1 MKFSF
6 ISLLIVCVALCL
18 FYLVRMEA
26 RAYVLLAVS
35 FFYVLYLDRQAFVW
49 LIAVTLFTYLA
60 GLLMQQLLKKGRKKA
75 SRLVMA
81 AAVAADAGLLL
92 LMKYCPLLSKMQTG
106 QEDILRLFI
115 LPLGFSYYIFQAV
128 SYLADLQSGKLK
140 AQKNLFEFALYMC
153 FFPKFISGPIER
165 AGDFEKQIR
174 GLSGVCLLDKGR
186 IGEAA
191 CYLLCGAFMKAV
203 VADRIGYYTPSL
215 MENPA
220 AHGSAWLLMGVLLY
234 TMQIYCDFA
243 GYSMMAVGLAKLF
256 GIELTLNFNAPY
268 LSKSP
273 SEFWRRWHISLS
285 KWLRDYI
292 YIPLGGNRKGRLR
305 QMFNTIVVF
314 VLCGMWHGSGLK
326 FVLWGLLHGVF
337 SALFLLTGIEKK
349 EGGLFKSWLS
359 RIITFLVVSFG
370 WILFAVPD
378 MGTAVFYLKRIF
390 IAGAAA
396 GSFAEEMALMGMS
409 PTELT
414 VLLAGIII
422 VIIFDVY
429 SYRKGKTLP
438 ELIMGWKYGWRYL
451 FCYVVIVLLF
461 IFTKSFSDLNA
472 GSFLYMDY

>member
-6 ISLLIVCVALCL
+6 ISLIIVCVALCL

-35 FFYVLYLDRQAFVW
+35 FFYVLYLDRHAFVW
-49 LIAVTLFTYLA
+49 LLAVTLFTYLV
-60 GLLMQQLLKKGRKKA
+60 GLFMQRLLKQGKEKA
-75 SRLVMA
+75 SRALLVP
-81 AAVAADAGLLL
+81 AVVTDAGLLL
-92 LMKYCPLLSKMQTG
+92 LMKYFPLFNEVQAVG
-106 QEDILRLFI
+106 DDILRVFI
-115 LPLGFSYYIFQAV
+115 LPLGFSYYIFQAI

-140 AQKNLFEFALYMC
+140 AQKNIFKFALYMC
-153 FFPKFISGPIER
+153 FFPKFLSGPIER
-165 AGDFEKQIR
+165 AGDFEKQLS

-191 CYLLCGAFMKAV
+191 CYLLYGAFMKAV
-203 VADRIGYYTPSL
+203 VADRIGLYTSSL
-215 MENPA
+215 MGDPV
-220 AHGSAWLLMGVLLY
+220 AHGSLWLFIGVLLY

-243 GYSMMAVGLAKLF
+243 GYSMLAIGVAKLF

-285 KWLRDYI
+285 NWLRDYI
-292 YIPLGGNRKGRLR
+292 YIPLGGNRKGRTR
-305 QMFNTIVVF
+305 QVINTIVVF
-314 VLCGMWHGSGLK
+314 GLCGLWHGSSLK
-326 FVLWGLLHGVF
+326 FILWGLLHGVF
-337 SALFLLTGIEKK
+337 SAAALLLGMDKK
-349 EGGLFKSWLS
+349 EGGALKLWVS
-359 RIITFLVVSFG
+359 RIITLLVVSFG
-370 WILFAVPD
+370 WILFAAPD
-378 MGTAVFYLKRIF
+378 MGTAIFILKRLF
-390 IAGAAA
+390 SAGAAV

-409 PTELT
+409 LTELI
-414 VLLAGIII
+414 VIVSGIVI

-429 SYRKGKTLP
+429 SYMKGKTIP

-451 FCYVVIVLLF
+451 FCYLIIVLLF